1 MKRLSGLKLLEEREG
16 VGREAQQGDQVIYNT
31 RTFLNK
37 GEEVKIQKEQI
48 RYLPDEVIRVVDN
61 ATLIDH
67 KTRLGS
73 RQTVAGVEHALIGMK
88 VGGYRKVR
96 ISPHLAYQDKGVPGY
111 IPADAVLVV
120 EVWLRAIVG
129 EGTVTPL

>member
-1 MKRLSGLKLLEEREG
+1 MKRLSGLMLLEEREG
-16 VGREAQQGDQVIYNT
+16 QGREAQRGDQVIYNS

-37 GEEVKIQKEQI
+37 GDEVGIQAEQI
-48 RYLPDEVIRVVDN
+48 KHLPKEMIRVVDGI
-61 ATLIDH
+61 TLIDH

-73 RQTVAGVEHALIGMK
+73 RQTVAGVEHTLMGMK

-96 ISPHLAYQDKGVPGY
+96 ISPHLAYRDQGVPGF

-120 EVWLRAIVG
+120 EVWLRAVI
-129 EGTVTPL
+129 EERTVPAQ

>member
-1 MKRLSGLKLLEEREG
+1 MKRLSGLKVLEEQEG
-16 VGREAQQGDQVIYNT
+16 EGREAQQGDQVIYNT
-31 RTFLNK
+31 RTFLNN
-37 GEEVKIQKEQI
+37 GEEVRIQQEQV
-48 RYLPDEVIRVVDN
+48 RSLPKEVIRIVDN

-67 KTRLGS
+67 TTRLGS
-73 RQTVAGVEHALIGMK
+73 RQTVAGVEYALIGMK

-96 ISPHLAYQDKGVPGY
+96 ISPHLAYRDKGVHGY

-129 EGTVTPL
+129 EGKVVPL